1 MTIDQWSKSS
11 VKTINF
17 KKIFEQEVKWWSSII
32 GWLAIAILRH
42 HLAISHLLFT
52 QGNLFII
59 VILIQISPGTSLP
72 PRKTRAQIADTVS
85 ENASNRQAGQFV
97 YWRSWKGPEAR
108 LIEGP
113 NISSWCQKPQSVAS
127 SLLTPNRFP
136 PTHKCMGGA
145 SDWGKWTHFG
155 GAFAVPLL
163 LPPSSTCPSPNSRLH
178 MLRDGQRE
186 CGFLSLDPGF
196 RSQW

>member
-1 MTIDQWSKSS
+1 MTIGQWSTSS

-32 GWLAIAILRH
+32 GWLAIATQRH

-59 VILIQISPGTSLP
+59 VILIQIPPGTSLP

-85 ENASNRQAGQFV
+85 ENASNLQAGQFV
-97 YWRSWKGPEAR
+97 YWRSWKVPEAR

-113 NISSWCQKPQSVAS
+113 NISSWCQEPQSVAS
-127 SLLTPNRFP
+127 SLLKLQIDFSPHTS
-136 PTHKCMGGA
+136 A
-145 SDWGKWTHFG
+145 WGKRAIG
-155 GAFAVPLL
+155 GSEHISVPPLLL
-163 LPPSSTCPSPNSRLH
+163 LPPSLH
-178 MLRDGQRE
+178 LPKSK
-186 CGFLSLDPGF
+186 F
-196 RSQW
+196 